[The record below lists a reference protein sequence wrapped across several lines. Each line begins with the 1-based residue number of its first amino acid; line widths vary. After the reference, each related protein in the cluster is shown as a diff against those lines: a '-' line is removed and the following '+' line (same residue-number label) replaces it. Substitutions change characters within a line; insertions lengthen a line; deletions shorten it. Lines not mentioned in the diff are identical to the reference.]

1 MGVALLLDERELAHP
16 LIGLAQGDAV
26 LLGEADEPLAR
37 PVQKLRIRRMGHVLR
52 LHGRVHHGR
61 REVGWL
67 QRSGLRRNRKALLDQ
82 RVEPLLAHA
91 LPPARQRRAVE
102 GKRVLEELLAAKVLE
117 IRVLQ
122 PGFAQP
128 LVRQVL
134 AVLQDAKPRHQS
146 RWQGRAAGTVRI
158 DGAELLFEKS
168 PIDPLRQPHARMAHV
183 YDLVEPRLE
192 QIVLARLL
200 PLPWLHPRPRM
211 RISVACGGECR
222 PILQENRP
230 RRPEILRIHDQ
241 KIAEDPAISVGYG

>member
-37 PVQKLRIRRMGHVLR
+37 PVQKLRIRRMAPLLR

-102 GKRVLEELLAAKVLE
+102 GEAR
-117 IRVLQ
+117 
-122 PGFAQP
+122 
-128 LVRQVL
+128 
-134 AVLQDAKPRHQS
+134 S
-146 RWQGRAAGTVRI
+146 GRTPCR
-158 DGAELLFEKS
+158 KS
-168 PIDPLRQPHARMAHV
+168 IGNKGSP
-183 YDLVEPRLE
+183 
-192 QIVLARLL
+192 ARLRTAA
-200 PLPWLHPRPRM
+200 RPTGPSLYFRM
-211 RISVACGGECR
+211 QS
-222 PILQENRP
+222 
-230 RRPEILRIHDQ
+230 
-241 KIAEDPAISVGYG
+241 PAISRVGKGGLPVPSE